1 MELINDGMIVTTRR
15 SSAGYLL
22 DGLLTAIGW
31 LLLFFLLAAGVMGVL
46 HGDMRGPDAPFLPA
60 QLLDSV
66 TTILGYL
73 LSLVVS
79 AALLIGWAKYNQ
91 YRFAGKDRRK
101 PPLPLTAERL
111 CTSFAVSAARLKQ
124 AQHAQAMV
132 IDHDEQGAVV
142 DLGVLDLS
150 VVQPAATPVEPAI
163 TPAIEAE
170 AMAED
175 VPPPAIHHKQ
185 PGVWGMRWT
194 ARLPSTGTPSSS
206 GSGWNWSSPHHAQL
220 QMA

>member
-1 MELINDGMIVTTRR
+1 
-15 SSAGYLL
+15 
-22 DGLLTAIGW
+22 
-31 LLLFFLLAAGVMGVL
+31 
-46 HGDMRGPDAPFLPA
+46 LPA

-79 AALLIGWAKYNQ
+79 AAILIGWAKYNQ

-111 CTSFAVSAARLKQ
+111 CTSFAVSAVRLKQ

-132 IDHDEQGAVV
+132 IDHDEEGAVV

-150 VVQPAATPVEPAI
+150 HLIPPTAAPVEALKRPSLR
-163 TPAIEAE
+163 PW
-170 AMAED
+170 
-175 VPPPAIHHKQ
+175 KQ
-185 PGVWGMRWT
+185 R
-194 ARLPSTGTPSSS
+194 
-206 GSGWNWSSPHHAQL
+206 
-220 QMA
+220 